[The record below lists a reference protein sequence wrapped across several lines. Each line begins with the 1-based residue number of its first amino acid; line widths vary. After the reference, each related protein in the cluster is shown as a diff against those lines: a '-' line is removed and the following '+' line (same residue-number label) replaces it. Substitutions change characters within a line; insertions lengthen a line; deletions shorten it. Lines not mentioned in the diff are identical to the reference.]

1 MQVDIFFKKNQ
12 ESFRL
17 KTQSEQLLSL
27 AKRAVELAIEE
38 GEEVAMAYVLE
49 S

>member
-12 ESFRL
+12 ESFLL

-38 GEEVAMAYVLE
+38 GEEVEMAYVLE